1 MKKIYTIT
9 LMLLLC
15 LTCFSCSSKEMM
27 EEKQSTVQPIKTY
40 PTTGVLHFMYGEIY
54 RSMGNINYANREYR
68 KALEYD
74 TTTTI
79 LNAVGDTYAILGKQ
93 NEARTYYEQSL
104 FLDSLDLEVKEKISR
119 LYVLDKDYSKALPY
133 LEEIVKTMPE
143 DPALLKAIAEA
154 YRNGGQL
161 ENAKASLKKL
171 MAVNAGIPWTYI
183 YYGEILIQEN
193 DDCHAVPYLEKAL
206 ELTGDDDQ
214 LYMYLLKTVYKC
226 GDEDKVGDV
235 LFRWVNSGSRE
246 LDPYL
251 LFLDYHYQ
259 KKNASRMKYAL
270 SLLEDR
276 IEESWE
282 ISYYNILY
290 AIMIGRED
298 IARAAYEKCIQ
309 FDAAGEDVYRQMIY
323 FYMENGEAE
332 MAFPILDLGIERY
345 GLSESWLALKVLMFH
360 QIQEDGKAIK
370 TLENAAVTGDLTPY
384 MAADLAQLY
393 WEKGYSDKADS
404 LYVTLVL
411 IQPKN
416 SQILN
421 NYAYFLS
428 QFPERLEDA
437 LGYINQALEIGQ
449 KASYYDT
456 KAWIHYQLGELKTAR
471 KWINKA
477 LETAVPAS
485 EEIYYHQGMILK
497 AMKKSSQARNAFTRA
512 LQINSEYQPAVTALK
527 EL

>member
-1 MKKIYTIT
+1 M
-9 LMLLLC
+9 MALC

-27 EEKQSTVQPIKTY
+27 EEKQLEPQAIKTY

-54 RSMGNINYANREYR
+54 RSMGNINYANVEYR

-93 NEARTYYEQSL
+93 DDARIYYEQSL

-119 LYVLDKDYSKALPY
+119 LYVLDKNYSKALPY
-133 LEEIVKTMPE
+133 LEEIIQTMPE

-154 YRNGGQL
+154 YRNEGDL
-161 ENAKASLKKL
+161 ENAKANLKKL
-171 MAVNAGIPWTYI
+171 MAVNSSIPWTYI
-183 YYGEILIQEN
+183 YYGEILIQEKDN
-193 DDCHAVPYLEKAL
+193 CHAVPYLEKAL
-206 ELTGDDDQ
+206 QLTGDDDQ
-214 LYMYLLKTVYKC
+214 LYMFLLKTVYNC

-235 LFRWVNSGSRE
+235 LFRWVSSGTQE

-259 KKNASRMKYAL
+259 KKDAPRMKYAL

-276 IEESWE
+276 VEESWE
-282 ISYYNILY
+282 IPYYSILY

-298 IARAAYEKCIQ
+298 IARASYEKCIQ
-309 FDAAGEDVYRQMIY
+309 FDAASEDVYRQMIY
-323 FYMENGEAE
+323 FYMENNESE
-332 MAFPILDLGIERY
+332 MAFSILDSGIERY
-345 GLSESWLALKVLMFH
+345 GLSESWLALKVLMLH
-360 QIQEDGKAIK
+360 QTTQSNKAIK
-370 TLENAAVTGDLTPY
+370 VLENAAGSGDLTPY

-393 WEKGYSDKADS
+393 WKNGYRDKADS
-404 LYVTLVL
+404 LYVTLL
-411 IQPKN
+411 IIQPKN
-416 SQILN
+416 SVILN
-421 NYAYFLS
+421 NYAFFLS
-428 QFPERLEDA
+428 QSGQRLKEAENYVDR
-437 LGYINQALEIGQ
+437 ALEIEKKG
-449 KASYYDT
+449 SYYDT
-456 KAWIHYQLGELKTAR
+456 KAWIHYQLGDLKTAR

-477 LETAVPAS
+477 LEIAVPAS
-485 EEIYYHQGMILK
+485 EEIYYHQGMILQ
-497 AMKKSSQARNAFTRA
+497 AMKKISLAKSAFTKA